1 MAVSIGVCVSFC
13 ITVFSGHMPRSGI
26 AGSHGSSI
34 FNFWGASTL
43 LSIVAAPIYL
53 PTDSVDG
60 FPFLRTLQQ
69 LLSDI
74 FIFFNVASKSL
85 FLIIL
90 QVNTAWGQQIKT
102 GLREQIHP
110 LDSRLKTLY
119 WGIDFGFD
127 LHRVVPEEFSLHC
140 WVPLDG
146 AGSGS
151 FWIFFTIL
159 GTQIWRDRLSYLSH
173 GLMPVRG
180 GKEGYIWIT
189 DSKAWAYIGFPPI
202 KDGYQSKIR
211 TISTSC
217 SWGGFVKF

>member
-1 MAVSIGVCVSFC
+1 MWIWIINILLNKISTGKSHAC
-13 ITVFSGHMPRSGI
+13 FSVYS
-26 AGSHGSSI
+26 
-34 FNFWGASTL
+34 
-43 LSIVAAPIYL
+43 Y
-53 PTDSVDG
+53 SVLGRKNHQNKD
-60 FPFLRTLQQ
+60 PQIRTLQQ

-189 DSKAWAYIGFPPI
+189 DSKA
-202 KDGYQSKIR
+202 
-211 TISTSC
+211 
-217 SWGGFVKF
+217 